1 MPGTKIHIHS
11 SSSTYKLEVSSFEEL
26 LREISRIEHAN
37 SDSIQ
42 IKHDNK
48 VLDEHCDFSSLENTH
63 VDVSVSMIGPD
74 TQFLLGTGATQ
85 DLNNLSF
92 GNLEAKFEEFKKMYL
107 EDKALVA
114 QEMRDIRRQQ
124 NDTARQLSK
133 LCLIFHG
140 KSVNDLLQNNKRNL
154 FKPGISLLEK
164 FYGIKIKDYEIHDLH
179 PISKFVRGQLIKAII
194 VKFNHRHDKSA
205 YM

>member
-1 MPGTKIHIHS
+1 MDKYLITYLHTRLPLDHAGANDLAVRPCRIPGGLTEFHFGSLLDPVHID
-11 SSSTYKLEVSSFEEL
+11 TDLVGLCIYVYLC
-26 LREISRIEHAN
+26 II
-37 SDSIQ
+37 
-42 IKHDNK
+42 
-48 VLDEHCDFSSLENTH
+48 T
-63 VDVSVSMIGPD
+63 D
-74 TQFLLGTGATQ
+74 TQLLFGGTGATQ
-85 DLNNLSF
+85 DFNNLSF
-92 GNLEAKFEEFKKMYL
+92 GSLEAKFEEFKKMYL
-107 EDKALVA
+107 EDKALLT